1 MPLDGSALGQTGAAI
16 EHAIDARWLMAYAAS
31 LGDAGPVYL
40 DTSRPSGILGHP
52 LFPACFEWPAILGYR
67 GNSGTLTDAER
78 LRGVHASH
86 DLLVHRLARPG
97 DKLRTVATLSTVE
110 RWPSGAY
117 QRLRLDTVDAGGKPV
132 CTTWYGTLFRGVPLN
147 GGPVSLDDLPPWPEG
162 KAPFSLLRE
171 AVLPVVATAAHV
183 YTEGS
188 RIWNPIHTD
197 TAVAKLAGLSGII
210 LHGTATLALCVSNI
224 VNQECGGDPSR
235 VRRVAARFGA
245 MVPVPSELFLH
256 VLSDTPVSGGRLLR
270 FEALN
275 SEGKPAIRDGRVL
288 VGSSGGKT

>member
-1 MPLDGSALGQTGAAI
+1 
-16 EHAIDARWLMAYAAS
+16 MAYAAS

-40 DTSRPSGILGHP
+40 DTARPSGILGHP
-52 LFPACFEWPAILGYR
+52 LFPVCFEWPAILGYR

-86 DLLVHRLARPG
+86 DLLIHRLVKPG
-97 DKLRTVATLSTVE
+97 DKLRTAATLSAVE

-117 QRLRLDTVDAGGKPV
+117 QHLRLDTVDAGGKPV
-132 CTTWYGTLFRGVPLN
+132 ATTWYGTLFRGVSLN
-147 GGPVSLDDLPPWPEG
+147 GEPVSLDDLPPWPEG
-162 KAPFSLLRE
+162 KAASSPIRE
-171 AVLPVVATAAHV
+171 AVLSVGATAAHI

-197 TAVAKLAGLSGII
+197 AAVAKLAGLPGII

-224 VNQECGGDPSR
+224 VNQECGGAPSQI
-235 VRRVAARFGA
+235 RRVAARFGA
-245 MVPVPSELFLH
+245 MVPVPSELSLR
-256 VLSDTPVSGGRLLR
+256 VLSSTRTSEGQLLG
-270 FEALN
+270 FEAFN

-288 VGSSGGKT
+288 VGSPGGKT